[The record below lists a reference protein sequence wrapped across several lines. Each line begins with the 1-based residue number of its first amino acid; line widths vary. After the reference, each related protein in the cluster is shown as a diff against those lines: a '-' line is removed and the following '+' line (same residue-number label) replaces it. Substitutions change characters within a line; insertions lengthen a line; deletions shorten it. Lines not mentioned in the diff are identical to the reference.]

1 MPIRSS
7 EFRGSRTPSVTKIAY
22 ECQRDW
28 SGNVV
33 PTPEFVECVSWGR
46 RNSNAAIA
54 TRRLLRT
61 GNTPAPPWP
70 RILVRGRARPA
81 RGRRHA
87 RADPGLGDPAGMGGR
102 VDLPVGERPYPGGRD
117 GRPWP
122 EAVPLPRR
130 LAAPA
135 RPREVRPVAGL
146 RPRAAAAPPTRCR
159 TGEQQGGDQ
168 GTRSRRSRPP
178 AGPRL
183 LPNRRRDLRRREQ
196 LVWPGDAAQAPRAA
210 RAAGRRRLRLSG
222 QERQAQA
229 PDRRRPGRLPSG
241 RRAQGPPRRQRGAA
255 LPTRTGAA
263 GTTCARP
270 TSTSTSRR

>member
-1 MPIRSS
+1 MRAPGTGRARPRRSFRRLRTWACGRGGRSRAQACPWRTNRRDRLLLRRAERRKRTGASSRLFLRPLPCRTGHRRERSCVPIRSS
-7 EFRGSRTPSVTKIAY
+7 EFRGSRTPSVTKVTY

-46 RNSNAAIA
+46 CNSNAAIA

-61 GNTPAPPWP
+61 GNTPAPPRP

-81 RGRRHA
+81 RGRRGHA
-87 RADPGLGDPAGMGGR
+87 RADPGLGDPAGVGGR

-146 RPRAAAAPPTRCR
+146 RAARCR
-159 TGEQQGGDQ
+159 G
-168 GTRSRRSRPP
+168 S
-178 AGPRL
+178 A
-183 LPNRRRDLRRREQ
+183 
-196 LVWPGDAAQAPRAA
+196 DA
-210 RAAGRRRLRLSG
+210 L
-222 QERQAQA
+222 
-229 PDRRRPGRLPSG
+229 PDR
-241 RRAQGPPRRQRGAA
+241 
-255 LPTRTGAA
+255 
-263 GTTCARP
+263 
-270 TSTSTSRR
+270 